1 LRIRVQQS
9 DLMPGMF
16 RALGAEPVLL
26 LYIRLKTGFS
36 TDLIDDVE
44 NNWAILGAQT
54 ACVASAD
61 RGFRRHA

>member
-1 LRIRVQQS
+1 
-9 DLMPGMF
+9 MAGMF

-26 LYIRLKTGFS
+26 LYTRVRTGFS
-36 TDLIDDVE
+36 TDLIDAAE

-54 ACVASAD
+54 ACVASAG

>member
-1 LRIRVQQS
+1 
-9 DLMPGMF
+9 MPGMF